1 MTRVF
6 KAGIW
11 TEDGSVAPGLPPYVV
26 VTVPAPSSST
36 GRQEV
41 YVVAEGAL
49 PALPLLGPAIC
60 IELLGN
66 GNRRLSFTDG
76 VA

>member
-11 TEDGSVAPGLPPYVV
+11 TEDGSVTPGLPPSVV
-26 VTVPAPSSST
+26 VTVPGAA

-76 VA
+76 AA

>member
-11 TEDGSVAPGLPPYVV
+11 TEDGSVTPGLPPSVV
-26 VTVPAPSSST
+26 VTVPGAA

-41 YVVAEGAL
+41 YAH
-49 PALPLLGPAIC
+49 
-60 IELLGN
+60 
-66 GNRRLSFTDG
+66 DG
-76 VA
+76 YLKQPC